1 MEVTKSENTNDNI
14 KSCKSPFTISELII
28 SLLFSTYFLTVQI
41 IELSLSIY
49 VLQQNKFELYKEYL
63 IFKNSPHLWK
73 LWHLFSSLTIPLSIF
88 GAIKGLF
95 QIFTKKATKKRNLID
110 IIAALQ
116 LFTVLSIVFTRIL
129 PIENKLIEK
138 SSKESLYELN
148 SFQWIVFLLNIFGWF
163 IPIIRYQDRINYQHN
178 IDSKKKIQ

>member
-1 MEVTKSENTNDNI
+1 MPVKKSENDDDI
-14 KSCKSPFTISELII
+14 EARKSPFSASQLVI
-28 SLLFSTYFLTVQI
+28 SLLFGTYFLTVQT

-49 VLQQNKFELYKEYL
+49 VLQQNKLELYKEYL
-63 IFKNSPHLWK
+63 IFKNGASIWK
-73 LWHLFSSLTIPLSIF
+73 WWHLFSSLTIPLSIF
-88 GAIKGLF
+88 GAFQGLF

-129 PIENKLIEK
+129 PIENQLIETI
-138 SSKESLYELN
+138 SKEYLYELN
-148 SFQWIVFLLNIFGWF
+148 SFQWIVFLLNILGWF
-163 IPIIRYQDRINYQHN
+163 IPIVRYQDRKNDQQ